1 MTDWAVVFADILAS
15 FKVKYKDARG
25 NLDLQAE
32 ILAQV
37 KVQILQD
44 PWAKMPTTIFP
55 EKNLRVVCNLL
66 S

>member
-25 NLDLQAE
+25 NPDLRAE

-44 PWAKMPTTIFP
+44 PQAKMPTTIFP
-55 EKNLRVVCNLL
+55 EKNL
-66 S
+66 